1 VVKIDA
7 IRRALPP
14 SICNV
19 LDKLEN
25 MIAMLKKTNLM
36 SAFCVLFML
45 GIGISQANAAL
56 EIVAKVNG
64 KAITNYQVDQRAA
77 FLRMVTNLEDTAENR
92 AQIKQDATQML
103 IDEILKLDAAAAL
116 DPTLAQRSR
125 ETARK
130 LVDENFAANGKTGS
144 QSLREQGIDSNN
156 IQQKFITDIVW
167 GEVIRFKFQ
176 TKFAELDTIV
186 DKVLGRIEANARQP
200 QVKLSEIILLPEPN
214 RPLDRTLVLA
224 NEIIKAVNNGA
235 NFNAIA
241 KQYSAS
247 GTAANGGQLGWV
259 MLDQLPADIQDQ
271 VKMTKVGALSAPLQS
286 DGLIILVRNE
296 GRRQDGVADPSQ
308 DIITLARAVYPL
320 AKDVSNADKLEAAA
334 KLERDTLSINSCD
347 GLVALNQS
355 YGSGIQSLIKNISL
369 GSFNRPLQAL
379 VNELKAGVPSKP
391 LSFTEGISVFMLC
404 DRKSPKITLPS
415 RDEVLRVEF
424 DKIFGSLAERYLLR
438 LRRSAIIETNS

>member
-1 VVKIDA
+1 
-7 IRRALPP
+7 
-14 SICNV
+14 
-19 LDKLEN
+19 
-25 MIAMLKKTNLM
+25 
-36 SAFCVLFML
+36 
-45 GIGISQANAAL
+45 
-56 EIVAKVNG
+56 
-64 KAITNYQVDQRAA
+64 
-77 FLRMVTNLEDTAENR
+77 MVTNLEDTAENR

-103 IDEILKLDAAAAL
+103 IDEILKLDAATAL

-144 QSLREQGIDSNN
+144 QSLREQGIDSSN

-186 DKVLGRIEANARQP
+186 DKALSRIEANARQP

-259 MLDQLPADIQDQ
+259 MLDQLPDDIQDQ
-271 VKMTKVGALSAPLQS
+271 VKMTKIGVVSAPLQR
-286 DGLIILVRNE
+286 DGLVILIRNE

-308 DIITLARAVYPL
+308 DMITLARAVYPL
-320 AKDVSNADKLEAAA
+320 AKDASNADKLEAAA
-334 KLERDTLSINSCD
+334 KLERDTASINSCD

-355 YGSGIQSLIKNISL
+355 YGSGIQGLIKNINL

-379 VNELKAGVPSKP
+379 VNDLKAGVPSKP

-404 DRKSPKITLPS
+404 DRISPKITLPP

>member
-1 VVKIDA
+1 
-7 IRRALPP
+7 
-14 SICNV
+14 
-19 LDKLEN
+19 
-25 MIAMLKKTNLM
+25 MIAMLKKTNLI

-45 GIGISQANAAL
+45 GTGMSQADAAL

-77 FLRMVTNLEDTAENR
+77 FLRMVTNLEDTPKNR

-103 IDEILKLDAAAAL
+103 IDEILKLEAAVAI
-116 DPTLAQRSR
+116 DSTIAQRSR

-144 QSLREQGIDSNN
+144 QSLREQGIDSSN

-167 GEVIRFKFQ
+167 GEIIRFKFQ
-176 TKFAELDTIV
+176 TKLAELDTIV
-186 DKVLGRIEANARQP
+186 DKVLSRIKANAKQP

-259 MLDQLPADIQDQ
+259 MLDQLPDDIQAQ
-271 VKMTKVGALSAPLQS
+271 VKMTKIGAVSAPFQR
-286 DGLIILVRNE
+286 DGLVILIRNE
-296 GRRQDGVADPSQ
+296 GSRQDGVADPTQ

-320 AKDVSNADKLEAAA
+320 SKDASNADKLEAAA
-334 KLERDTLSINSCD
+334 KLERDTASVNSCD
-347 GLVALNQS
+347 GLVTLNQS
-355 YGSGIQSLIKNISL
+355 YGSGIQGLIKNISL

-379 VNELKAGVPSKP
+379 VNDLKAGVPSKP

-404 DRKSPKITLPS
+404 DRILPEITLPS
-415 RDEVLRVEF
+415 RDEILRVEF

>member
-1 VVKIDA
+1 
-7 IRRALPP
+7 
-14 SICNV
+14 
-19 LDKLEN
+19 
-25 MIAMLKKTNLM
+25 MIAMLKKTSLL
-36 SAFCVLFML
+36 SAFSLLFML
-45 GIGISQANAAL
+45 GTGLSQTNAAL

-64 KAITNYQVDQRAA
+64 KAVTNYQVDQRAA
-77 FLRMVTNLEDTAENR
+77 FLHMVTNLEDTAQNR

-116 DPTLAQRSR
+116 DPTLTQRSR
-125 ETARK
+125 ETAHK

-144 QSLREQGIDSNN
+144 QRLREQGVDSSN

-167 GEVIRFKFQ
+167 GEFIRFKFQ

-186 DKVLGRIEANARQP
+186 DKVLARIEANARQP

-214 RPLDRTLVLA
+214 RPLDRTLFLA

-247 GTAANGGQLGWV
+247 GTATNGGQLGWV
-259 MLDQLPADIQDQ
+259 MLDQLPDHIQEQ
-271 VKMTKVGALSAPLQS
+271 VKMTKIGAVSAPLQR
-286 DGLIILVRNE
+286 DGLIVLIRNE
-296 GRRQDGVADPSQ
+296 GSRQDGVADPSQ

-320 AKDVSNADKLEAAA
+320 SKDASNADKLEAAA
-334 KLERDTLSINSCD
+334 KLERDTASINSCD
-347 GLVALNQS
+347 GLVALNQD
-355 YGSGIQSLIKNISL
+355 YGSGIQGLIKNISL

-379 VNELKAGVPSKP
+379 VNELKASVPSKP

-404 DRKSPKITLPS
+404 DRISPKITLPS
-415 RDEVLRVEF
+415 REEILRVEF
-424 DKIFGSLAERYLLR
+424 DKLFGSLSERYLLQ
-438 LRRSAIIETNS
+438 LRRSAIIETNL

>member
-1 VVKIDA
+1 
-7 IRRALPP
+7 
-14 SICNV
+14 
-19 LDKLEN
+19 
-25 MIAMLKKTNLM
+25 MLKKTNLL
-36 SAFCVLFML
+36 SAFYLLFLLSAGM
-45 GIGISQANAAL
+45 SQANAAI

-77 FLRMVTNLEDTAENR
+77 FLRIVTNLEDTEENR
-92 AQIKQDATQML
+92 AQIKKDATQML

-144 QSLREQGIDSNN
+144 QSLREQGIDSSN
-156 IQQKFITDIVW
+156 IQEKFITDILW

-176 TKFAELDTIV
+176 TKFAEIDTIV
-186 DKVLGRIEANARQP
+186 DKALGRIEANAMQP

-235 NFNAIA
+235 NFNSIA

-247 GTAANGGQLGWV
+247 GTAVNGGQLGWV
-259 MLDQLPADIQDQ
+259 LLDQLPDDIQGQ
-271 VKMTKVGALSAPLQS
+271 IKMTKIGAVSAPLQR

-308 DIITLARAVYPL
+308 DIITLARAVFPL
-320 AKDVSNADKLEAAA
+320 AKDATNADKLEAAA
-334 KLERDTLSINSCD
+334 KLERDTASINSCD

-355 YGSGIQSLIKNISL
+355 YSSGIQGLIENINL

-379 VNELKAGVPSKP
+379 VNDLKTGVPSKP
-391 LSFTEGISVFMLC
+391 LSFIEGISVFMLC
-404 DRKSPKITLPS
+404 DRISPKITLPS

-438 LRRSAIIETNS
+438 LRRSAVIETNS

>member
-1 VVKIDA
+1 
-7 IRRALPP
+7 
-14 SICNV
+14 
-19 LDKLEN
+19 
-25 MIAMLKKTNLM
+25 MIAMLKKTSLL
-36 SAFCVLFML
+36 SAFSLLFML
-45 GIGISQANAAL
+45 GTGLSQTNAAL

-64 KAITNYQVDQRAA
+64 KAVTNYQVDQRAA
-77 FLRMVTNLEDTAENR
+77 FLHMVTNLEDTAQNR

-116 DPTLAQRSR
+116 DPTLTQRSR
-125 ETARK
+125 ETAHK

-144 QSLREQGIDSNN
+144 QRLREQGVDSSN

-167 GEVIRFKFQ
+167 GEFIRFKFQ

-186 DKVLGRIEANARQP
+186 DKVLARIEANARQP

-214 RPLDRTLVLA
+214 RPLDRTLFLA

-247 GTAANGGQLGWV
+247 GTATNGGQLGWV
-259 MLDQLPADIQDQ
+259 MLDQLPDHIQEQ
-271 VKMTKVGALSAPLQS
+271 VKMTKIGAVSAPLQR
-286 DGLIILVRNE
+286 DGLIILIRNE
-296 GRRQDGVADPSQ
+296 GSRQDGVADPSQ

-320 AKDVSNADKLEAAA
+320 SKDASNADKLEAAA
-334 KLERDTLSINSCD
+334 KLERDTASINSCD
-347 GLVALNQS
+347 GLVALNQD
-355 YGSGIQSLIKNISL
+355 YGSGIQGLIKNISL

-379 VNELKAGVPSKP
+379 VNELKASVPSKP

-404 DRKSPKITLPS
+404 DRISSKITLPS

-424 DKIFGSLAERYLLR
+424 DKIFGSLSERYLLQ
-438 LRRSAIIETNS
+438 LRRSAIIETNL

>member
-1 VVKIDA
+1 MKNIDV
-7 IRRALPP
+7 IRRATPP
-14 SICNV
+14 PFCKV
-19 LDKLEN
+19 LGKLET
-25 MIAMLKKTNLM
+25 MITMLKKTSLL
-36 SAFCVLFML
+36 SAFCLLFLL
-45 GIGISQANAAL
+45 GTGLSQANVAL

-77 FLRMVTNLEDTAENR
+77 FLRMVMNLEDTAENL

-103 IDEILKLDAAAAL
+103 IDEILKLDAAVAI
-116 DPTLAQRSR
+116 DPTIAQRSR
-125 ETARK
+125 ETAHK

-144 QSLREQGIDSNN
+144 QSLREQGVDSSN

-176 TKFAELDTIV
+176 TQFAELDTIV
-186 DKVLGRIEANARQP
+186 DKALSRIEANLKRP
-200 QVKLSEIILLPEPN
+200 HVKLSEIILLPEPN

-241 KQYSAS
+241 KQYSSS
-247 GTAANGGQLGWV
+247 GTATNGGQLGWV
-259 MLDQLPADIQDQ
+259 MLDQLPDDIQNQ
-271 VKMTKVGALSAPLQS
+271 MKMTKIGAVSAPLQR
-286 DGLIILVRNE
+286 DGLIVLVRNE
-296 GRRQDGVADPSQ
+296 GRRQDGIADPSQ
-308 DIITLARAVYPL
+308 DMITLARAVYPL
-320 AKDVSNADKLEAAA
+320 AKDASNADKLEAAA
-334 KLERDTLSINSCD
+334 KLERDTASINSCD

-355 YGSGIQSLIKNISL
+355 YNSGIQGLIKNINL

-379 VNELKAGVPSKP
+379 INDLKTGVPSKP

-404 DRKSPKITLPS
+404 DRISPKITLPS

-424 DKIFGSLAERYLLR
+424 DKIFGSLAEPYLLR
-438 LRRSAIIETNS
+438 LRRSAIIEINS